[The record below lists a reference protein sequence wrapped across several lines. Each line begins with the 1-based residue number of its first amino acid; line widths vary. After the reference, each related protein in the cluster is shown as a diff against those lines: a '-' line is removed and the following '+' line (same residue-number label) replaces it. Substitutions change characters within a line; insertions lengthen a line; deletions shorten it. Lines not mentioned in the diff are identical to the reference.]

1 MIEFDQIGRGR
12 PVAFVHS
19 GLTNRTMWQPQLADF
34 AQRYTCFVIDLP
46 GYGASPAP
54 TEAFSYPVEIARFI
68 EEHIGAPA
76 ALVGSSFGAS
86 QALLTALVA
95 PEWTGSLVL
104 ANSAIMRP
112 AEMTSMLADVLTSAD
127 VAWEA
132 GDHERA
138 VEIEIEGWVD
148 GHGRP
153 CGQAAP
159 VVRDFFRATNRAIWE
174 CHSAQ
179 PLPDMLPAPE
189 IIPARIGQPVLLI
202 DGPYDFPD
210 VQQSNQTLLRQ
221 LPYAEYCSIANTA
234 HFPSYEQPEEF
245 DRIVLEFLE
254 RTWGWA
260 VPE

>member
-1 MIEFDQIGRGR
+1 MIEFDRIGRGH
-12 PVAFVHS
+12 PVVFVHS

-34 AQRYTCFVIDLP
+34 AQCFTCFVIDLP
-46 GYGASPAP
+46 GYGTSPTP
-54 TEAFSYPVEIARFI
+54 TEAFSWPVEIGRFI
-68 EEHIGAPA
+68 EEQIGAPA

-86 QALLTALVA
+86 QVLLTALVA
-95 PEWTGSLVL
+95 PKWTGPLVL

-112 AEMTSMLADVLTSAD
+112 AEMTPMLVDVLTGAD
-127 VAWEA
+127 AAWEA

-153 CGQAAP
+153 SGQAAP

-174 CHSAQ
+174 RHSAQ

-189 IIPARIGQPVLLI
+189 VIPERIEQSVLLI

-210 VQQSNQTLLRQ
+210 VQQSNQTLLSQ
-221 LPYAEYCSIANTA
+221 LPDAIWCSIANTA
-234 HFPSYEQPEEF
+234 HFPGYEQPEEF

-254 RTWGWA
+254 RTWG
-260 VPE
+260 